1 MEREA
6 AEALD
11 HKTDDE
17 KTGTGDYSE
26 HEDYGGVDDR
36 ASAPPYSASAPLKR
50 GRSTSPHPAPLP
62 KKNKNARKHKKA
74 HYVRAER
81 REREG
86 HVPRPKVVQR
96 NAEAG
101 TSFKTGLESEGLP
114 AAHGAYVAKNITEAD
129 AKKKHSPADLDA
141 MGFECIPWHGL

>member
-1 MEREA
+1 MTDPPHQARLALSQREA

-81 REREG
+81 RKREG
-86 HVPRPKVVQR
+86 HALRPKIVQR
-96 NAEAG
+96 NTAAG
-101 TSFKTGLESEGLP
+101 ASIKTSSIARSFPRRMAPTWLKATQRLVRTQNS
-114 AAHGAYVAKNITEAD
+114 YRRI
-129 AKKKHSPADLDA
+129 
-141 MGFECIPWHGL
+141 